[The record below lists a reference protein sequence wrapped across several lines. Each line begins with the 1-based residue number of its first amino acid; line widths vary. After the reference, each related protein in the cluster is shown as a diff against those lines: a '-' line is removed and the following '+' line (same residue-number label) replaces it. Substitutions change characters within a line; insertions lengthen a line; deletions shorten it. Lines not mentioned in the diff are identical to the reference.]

1 MTIQSNLRRRLVGS
15 AAIAF
20 AFTLAATSSPEAR
33 AEAEIDPDATVAYVH
48 DRAIENL
55 DPDRTTTGQPLAF
68 FFPVYD
74 RLVHFTP
81 DGDLIPGLAVE
92 RTFINDG
99 RTLELVLRKGVVF
112 HDGTP
117 FNAEAVAYNI
127 HRSGTL
133 PDGDKTSRN
142 NVAPIAEVEVIDE
155 STVHL
160 HRDPAPEHDIG
171 WGLLETRLAENIGMM
186 VSPTA
191 ADDPEFDQNPVGAG
205 PFRVVD
211 FTNERVV
218 YERFEEYWDKDNV
231 LAHRLEIYQNLA
243 SDTVLAGIRSGR
255 FHLGVLQDRQI
266 PEAESAG
273 VPYEVKETNT
283 IFQLWTNH
291 SRPPLD
297 DINIRRTLLY
307 GIDREAIVE
316 IIFGGRAAATH
327 QPFVPSAAAFN
338 PECGVD
344 RYAYDPDKVREL
356 VAQSNYPD
364 NPTIGIMTNN
374 IPEWI
379 EIVEIMQGMLAAGG
393 INLEIQLNEQAQFG
407 RYFAGEFDTAMGR
420 RGRVDPLEAL
430 ENSWAEDGDSNPG
443 GMNDPRLQELLGEI
457 ARATDPDDR
466 LGLIREMSCLAIDQ
480 GYNPGLWSIAKIWGM
495 SECLVGFEAPFTP
508 YPEFRNV
515 GIAANCG

>member
-1 MTIQSNLRRRLVGS
+1 MQKPNRHHLLLAS
-15 AAIAF
+15 AAV
-20 AFTLAATSSPEAR
+20 LAIGVAAAAPA
-33 AEAEIDPDATVAYVH
+33 AANDLDHDATLSYVH
-48 DRAIENL
+48 DRAIQNL
-55 DPDRTTTGQPLAF
+55 DPDRETTGQPLAF

-74 RLVHFTP
+74 RLVHLTP
-81 DGDLIPGLAVE
+81 LGELLPGLAVE
-92 RTFINDG
+92 RNWLDDG
-99 RTLELVLRKGVVF
+99 ATLELVLREGVVF

-117 FNAEAVAYNI
+117 FDAEAVAYNLD
-127 HRSGTL
+127 RSANL
-133 PDGDKTSRN
+133 PDVNATSRN
-142 NVAPIAEVEVIDE
+142 NVAPIAEVEVVSE
-155 STVHL
+155 HVVRL

-218 YERFEEYWDKDNV
+218 YERFDDYWDADAVQIKELRIFQD
-231 LAHRLEIYQNLA
+231 LG

-255 FHLGVLQDRQI
+255 FDLGVLQDRQI

-273 VPYEVKETNT
+273 VPYTVAETNT
-283 IFQLWTNH
+283 IFQLWNNH

-297 DINIRRTLLY
+297 DVNIRRTLLY
-307 GIDREAIVE
+307 GIDRQAIVDVF
-316 IIFGGRAAATH
+316 FGGRNAPTP
-327 QPFVPSAAAFN
+327 QPFVPSSPAFN
-338 PECGVD
+338 AECSAEQ
-344 RYAYDPDKVREL
+344 YAYDPEKVREL

-379 EIVEIMQGMLAAGG
+379 EIVEAMQGMLAAGG
-393 INLEIQLNEQAQFG
+393 VNLEIQINEPAQFG
-407 RYFAGEFDTAMGR
+407 RYFAGEFDMAMGR

-430 ENSWAEDGDSNPG
+430 ENTWAASGDSNPG
-443 GMNDPRLQELLGEI
+443 GMNDPKLQDLLAAI
-457 ARATDPDDR
+457 ARATDPDER
-466 LGLIREMSCLAIDQ
+466 IALIQEMSCSAIDK
-480 GYNPGLWSIAKIWGM
+480 GFSPGLWSIAKIWGH
-495 SECLVGFEAPFTP
+495 SECLVGFDAPFTP

-515 GIAANCG
+515 GIRAGCR